1 MPETHQLTGLQIAIM
16 RVLWDRGQATV
27 AEICEALKAERG
39 LALTTVATLLTR
51 LEKRGV
57 VSHETRARQF
67 IYRPLVTEADVRHSM
82 VRELTERLFDGDVAA
97 MMSHLLT
104 ERQISPGDLDR
115 LRAML
120 EERTAG
126 KEKNSHAR

>member
-1 MPETHQLTGLQIAIM
+1 
-16 RVLWDRGQATV
+16 
-27 AEICEALKAERG
+27 
-39 LALTTVATLLTR
+39 
-51 LEKRGV
+51 
-57 VSHETRARQF
+57 
-67 IYRPLVTEADVRHSM
+67 
-82 VRELTERLFDGDVAA
+82 